1 MATQDNK
8 NSIANNPFFNDYSTP
23 HNTVPFHLIKL
34 EHYEEAFME
43 GMKREKEELDKII
56 NNEEEPTFDNTII
69 YKAVVHLL
77 KQCSFFRSKLSMV
90 LINMLNAFEKLHC
103 FKRCT
108 TALLEAVRY

>member
-8 NSIANNPFFNDYSTP
+8 NSIANNPFFYDYSTP

-69 YKAVVHLL
+69 YKDETKGEHYYDLL
-77 KQCSFFRSKLSMV
+77 GRASTVFSC
-90 LINMLNAFEKLHC
+90 MLGAETNDDLD
-103 FKRCT
+103 
-108 TALLEAVRY
+108 ALAQK

>member
-69 YKAVVHLL
+69 YKD
-77 KQCSFFRSKLSMV
+77 
-90 LINMLNAFEKLHC
+90 ET
-103 FKRCT
+103 KRR
-108 TALLEAVRY
+108 ALLRLIRTCFYCLFVYVRC

>member
-69 YKAVVHLL
+69 YKDETKGEHYYDLL
-77 KQCSFFRSKLSMV
+77 GRASTVFSC
-90 LINMLNAFEKLHC
+90 MLGAETNDDLD
-103 FKRCT
+103 
-108 TALLEAVRY
+108 ALAQR